1 MFKNVV
7 RILTLSAVALGGLV
21 ISASAQNPATT
32 QKTQVGFDFY
42 VGEKLMPA
50 GEYVIRT
57 ISHNTAHGVVM
68 IEQTNGSA
76 KIAAHT
82 FPVQNQ
88 EKLKAGSMQFKKYGD
103 KHYLSSFQLSN
114 ESYMHQIL
122 KNTDARISKRETAK
136 KVAKVADAKTIT
148 TSPAE

>member
-7 RILTLSAVALGGLV
+7 RILTLSAVALAGLV
-21 ISASAQNPATT
+21 ISASAQNPVMT

-57 ISHNTAHGVVM
+57 VSHDTAHGVVM
-68 IEQTNGSA
+68 IEQINGSA
-76 KIAAHT
+76 KIAVHT

-88 EKLKAGSMQFKKYGD
+88 DNLQPGSLLFKKYGD
-103 KHYLSSFQLSN
+103 KQYLSSFQLGN

-122 KNTDARISKRETAK
+122 KNTEARITKRETAK
-136 KVAKVADAKTIT
+136 KIAKVGNAKTT
-148 TSPAE
+148 TASSAE